1 MTGVAKKRAVDLHP
15 LSAALSVAGAGERQQ
30 AQMSAYAKNGSDPE
44 AVKNR
49 LMGKGNCHCKRSAA
63 GCHRSVPLGP
73 LRHVC
78 ATFWSLTDQERAFA
92 VRAMYLESA
101 TSDVRGPHDA
111 QAGQDSD
118 SPDTVPRNVQW
129 ALVGTPVCFHTWC
142 HLLGTSSKAIRK
154 YIQGMHDLRR
164 HGRKIAPGT
173 VLNPQGQH
181 VDFFY
186 ELYCSAAEPLPE
198 TPAAADGD
206 KGDADI
212 SHKLGPWDVLADIE
226 LHDDD
231 LNPDFPSV
239 DLFTRLTTASQSRV
253 VGYLRDI
260 YHMAVCMIFI
270 GCSCRR
276 GTF

>member
-78 ATFWSLTDQERAFA
+78 ATFWNLTDQERAFA

-142 HLLGTSSKAIRK
+142 HLLGTSSKAIQK

-181 VDFFY
+181 VDFFSKSCTAQ
-186 ELYCSAAEPLPE
+186 LRNLSLKPLQLLTATRVTQTFHTSSGHGMCLLTLSCTMMIGTQTSLPLICS
-198 TPAAADGD
+198 
-206 KGDADI
+206 
-212 SHKLGPWDVLADIE
+212 LA
-226 LHDDD
+226 
-231 LNPDFPSV
+231 
-239 DLFTRLTTASQSRV
+239 
-253 VGYLRDI
+253 
-260 YHMAVCMIFI
+260 
-270 GCSCRR
+270 
-276 GTF
+276 